1 MVIAHWFVPT
11 VANFDLQ
18 EGSTCVMFATRR
30 KKKNLRKGPKVCNIV
45 HILKAYVSPKKF
57 YLLLSFIRKHGGTFL
72 YECVKLLLLLF

>member
-1 MVIAHWFVPT
+1 MYNVCY
-11 VANFDLQ
+11 Q
-18 EGSTCVMFATRR
+18 
-30 KKKNLRKGPKVCNIV
+30 KKEKNLRKGPKVCNIV